1 MARARSDSTEP
12 PHPEEHRVA
21 MRLEGWA
28 TCLVVAHLSAGVPR
42 AIETRQSA
50 EFTPRDAGAPQGE
63 VVWFHLFG
71 M

>member
-1 MARARSDSTEP
+1 
-12 PHPEEHRVA
+12 

-28 TCLVVAHLSAGVPR
+28 TCLVVAHLSAGITR

-50 EFTPRDAGAPQGE
+50 GFTPRDAGAPQGE

-71 M
+71 MYAAAMRYFAALRTT